1 MSPALLLRRAAF
13 CGAGLAGLA
22 AASAATVPP
31 RADRSPLKEK
41 PTTYLVTGCS
51 TGLGLELVRQLAAR
65 GDKVYATC
73 RDVRASATGVDE
85 LSQIAGDVTIVPG
98 IDVTSETVGETLK
111 SALRGVK
118 LDCIVRNAGGFAAPR
133 AEQKLETIS
142 MDAMRAGF
150 ELNTL
155 SVLRVT
161 QALLPQ
167 LATPGGKLAVIS
179 SMIGSI
185 DNSSGGMYAYRT
197 SKAAVNMVSKS
208 MANDLKPQGIAVV
221 AISPGFV
228 ATHFGGM
235 PPEKKMQV
243 GAKPVTPSVRG
254 IVEAIDALEI
264 GNTGTFV
271 HTNYGNGLQPA
282 PW

>member
-1 MSPALLLRRAAF
+1 MLRRWMLA
-13 CGAGLAGLA
+13 GAGAGLA
-22 AASAATVPP
+22 AASAALSLP
-31 RADRSPLKEK
+31 RAEPAKK
-41 PTTYLVTGCS
+41 TYLVTGCS
-51 TGLGLELVRQLAAR
+51 AGLGLELVRQLAAR
-65 GDKVYATC
+65 GDRVYATC
-73 RDVRASATGVDE
+73 RTPAASASGVDE
-85 LSQIAGDVTIVPG
+85 LSQVAGDVVLVQG
-98 IDVTSETVGETLK
+98 VDVTSDSVGETLK
-111 SALRGVK
+111 AALAGVK
-118 LDCIVRNAGGFAAPR
+118 LDCIVHNAGGFAASR
-133 AEQKLETIS
+133 AEQKLDTIC
-142 MDAMRAGF
+142 MDAMRRGF

-167 LATPGGKLAVIS
+167 LSAPGGKLVVIS

-185 DNSSGGMYAYRT
+185 ADNSSGGMYAYRT

-208 MANDLKPQGIAVV
+208 LANDLKPQGIAVV

-235 PPEKKMQV
+235 SPEQKMKV

-254 IVEAIDALEI
+254 IVEAIDALELS
-264 GNTGTFV
+264 NTGSFV
-271 HTNYGNGLQPA
+271 HTNYGDGLQPA